1 MLFLQNS
8 KPNIAKLQR
17 IGRDRM
23 KISDFMPDESFD
35 NIFEQE
41 SDDINEQ
48 LDKEILIAMIGD
60 VNAGKS
66 STLNR
71 LMQKTVAEVGARPG
85 ETKEVKKYY
94 YRENILFV
102 DTPGL
107 DDIYQEHSEET
118 LKFYHEADMILFFL
132 NAAGTVLSDT
142 ELKSLNKIATL
153 NKKIILV
160 LNKIDA
166 ADDIP
171 GLVNYILEHTGFA
184 YPVIPISS
192 RTGEHMELL
201 QKEIL
206 QQLKEVN
213 KDVLLASNMADK
225 SSIAKRWI
233 LAAGASAAAIGA
245 APIPGADFVPLTT
258 LQVGMLLKLSALY
271 GKKVTK
277 DRAKELIIAT
287 VVGNIGK
294 TAFRQIVKV
303 IPGAGMV
310 VAASVAGSMTVALG
324 FAVRYMYENDM
335 DLTPETLKKVY
346 QMYLKKSK

>member
-1 MLFLQNS
+1 
-8 KPNIAKLQR
+8 
-17 IGRDRM
+17 M
-23 KISDFMPDESFD
+23 KTSNFMSDESFD
-35 NIFEQE
+35 EIFKKE
-41 SDDINEQ
+41 SDLINDQ
-48 LDKEILIAMIGD
+48 LNNEILIAMIGD

-71 LMQKTVAEVGARPG
+71 LMQKDVAEVGAQPG
-85 ETKEVKKYY
+85 ETKEVQKFY
-94 YRENILFV
+94 YRDNILFV

-107 DDIYQEHSEET
+107 DDIYQEHSQET
-118 LKFYHEADMILFFL
+118 LKFYNQADVILFFL

-166 ADDIP
+166 ADDVP
-171 GLVNYILEHTGFA
+171 SLVNYILEHTGFA

-192 RTGEHMELL
+192 KTGEQMEFL

-206 QQLKEVN
+206 QQLKDVN
-213 KDVLLASNMADK
+213 KDLLLASNMSDK

-245 APIPGADFVPLTT
+245 VPIPGADFVPLTT
-258 LQVGMLLKLSALY
+258 LQVGLMLKLSTLY
-271 GKKVTK
+271 GKPITK
-277 DRAKELIIAT
+277 DHAKELIIAT
-287 VVGNIGK
+287 IVGNIGK

-324 FAVRYMYENDM
+324 FAVKYMYENNM
-335 DLTPETLKKVY
+335 ELTPSTLKKVY
-346 QMYLKKSK
+346 KTFLKTQQ

>member
-1 MLFLQNS
+1 MNTS
-8 KPNIAKLQR
+8 N
-17 IGRDRM
+17 
-23 KISDFMPDESFD
+23 FMSNDAFD
-35 NIFEQE
+35 QIFQQE

-48 LDKEILIAMIGD
+48 LKKEILIAMIGD

-71 LMQKTVAEVGARPG
+71 LMQKSVAEVGAQPG

-94 YRENILFV
+94 YRDNILFV

-107 DDIYQEHSEET
+107 DDIYQEHSQET
-118 LKFYHEADMILFFL
+118 LKFYNEADVILFFL

-142 ELKSLNKIATL
+142 ELKSLNKIATF
-153 NKKIILV
+153 NKKVIIV

-171 GLVNYILEHTGFA
+171 SLVNYILEHTEFA

-192 RTGEHMELL
+192 KTGEHMELL

-213 KDVLLASNMADK
+213 KDLLLAANMADK
-225 SSIAKRWI
+225 PSIAKRWI

-245 APIPGADFVPLTT
+245 VPIPGADFVPLTT
-258 LQVGMLLKLSALY
+258 LQVGLMLKLSTLY
-271 GKKVTK
+271 GKPITK
-277 DRAKELIIAT
+277 DHAKELIIAT

-324 FAVRYMYENDM
+324 YAVKYMYENDM
-335 DLTPETLKKVY
+335 DLKPETLKKVY
-346 QMYLKKSK
+346 KMYLKKEK

>member
-1 MLFLQNS
+1 M
-8 KPNIAKLQR
+8 KTPN
-17 IGRDRM
+17 
-23 KISDFMPDESFD
+23 FMSDESFD
-35 NIFEQE
+35 EIFKKE
-41 SDDINEQ
+41 SETINKQ
-48 LDKEILIAMIGD
+48 LKKEILIAMVGD

-71 LMQKTVAEVGARPG
+71 LMQKDVAEVGAQPG
-85 ETKEVKKYY
+85 ETKEVKKFY
-94 YRENILFV
+94 YRDNILFV

-107 DDIYQEHSEET
+107 DDIYQEHSNET
-118 LKFYHEADMILFFL
+118 LKFYNQADVILFFL

-171 GLVNYILEHTGFA
+171 SLVNYVLEHTGFA

-192 RTGEHMELL
+192 KTGEQMEFL

-206 QQLKEVN
+206 QQLKEAN
-213 KDVLLASNMADK
+213 KDLLLAANMADK

-258 LQVGMLLKLSALY
+258 LQVGLMLKLSTLY
-271 GKKVTK
+271 GKPITK
-277 DRAKELIIAT
+277 DHAKELIIAT
-287 VVGNIGK
+287 IVGNIGK

-324 FAVRYMYENDM
+324 YAVKYMYENHM
-335 DLTPETLKKVY
+335 DLTPETLKQVY
-346 QMYLKKSK
+346 KTFLKKQK

>member
-1 MLFLQNS
+1 M
-8 KPNIAKLQR
+8 KTPN
-17 IGRDRM
+17 
-23 KISDFMPDESFD
+23 FMSDESFD
-35 NIFEQE
+35 EIFKQE
-41 SDDINEQ
+41 SDLINDQ
-48 LDKEILIAMIGD
+48 LNKEILIAMVGD

-71 LMQKTVAEVGARPG
+71 LMQKDVAEVGAQPG
-85 ETKEVKKYY
+85 ETKEVQKFY
-94 YRENILFV
+94 YRDNILFV

-107 DDIYQEHSEET
+107 DDIYQEHSQET
-118 LKFYHEADMILFFL
+118 LKFYNQADVILFFL

-166 ADDIP
+166 ADDVP
-171 GLVNYILEHTGFA
+171 SLVNYILDHTGFA

-192 RTGEHMELL
+192 KTGAQMEFL

-206 QQLKEVN
+206 QQLKDVN
-213 KDVLLASNMADK
+213 KDLLLASNMSDK
-225 SSIAKRWI
+225 SSVAKRWI

-245 APIPGADFVPLTT
+245 VPIPGADFVPLTT
-258 LQVGMLLKLSALY
+258 LQVGLMLKLSTLY
-271 GKKVTK
+271 GKPITK
-277 DRAKELIIAT
+277 DHAKELIIAT
-287 VVGNIGK
+287 IVGNIGK

-324 FAVRYMYENDM
+324 FAIKYMHENNM
-335 DLTPETLKKVY
+335 ELTPATLKKVY
-346 QMYLKKSK
+346 KTFLKTQK